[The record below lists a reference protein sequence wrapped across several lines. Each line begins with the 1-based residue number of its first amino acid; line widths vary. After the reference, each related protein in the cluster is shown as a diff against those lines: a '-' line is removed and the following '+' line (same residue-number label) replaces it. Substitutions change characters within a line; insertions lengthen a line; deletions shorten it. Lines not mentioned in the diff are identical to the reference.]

1 MKISNY
7 FQAWLESY
15 CREWQPDTFSWV
27 ARNAKPGTP
36 VDGATVVMLATILNR
51 NITVVSYTEPY
62 IWSADPDKP
71 LDISLGYF
79 GPQQFVPAE
88 VGKKFC
94 YTVFTNKSLIYI
106 TYVMLI
112 QVHLNI

>member
-1 MKISNY
+1 
-7 FQAWLESY
+7 
-15 CREWQPDTFSWV
+15 
-27 ARNAKPGTP
+27 
-36 VDGATVVMLATILNR
+36 MLATILNR

-112 QVHLNI
+112 QVHLNIWLNKRKTIVAEKNAKITVPFKCGPYG